1 MGSLFTGSPQSAP
14 SYATSTTETPK
25 WMQDAIYNQIQLAQN
40 LANTPYQPYSLPSV
54 AGLSPLQQQAYTNI
68 QANQGSWS
76 PQLAAAQTGMQNMVG
91 SNASYT
97 TGQPG
102 LAAQATLLNKLQGN
116 LSDPYNTLNTAV
128 TKATGLSGLT
138 AAQPYMTDSYMK
150 AGEAGNIN
158 TATGLSTAQD
168 LASQQGALIKA
179 QPYMTDAYMKAGE
192 AGNIGT
198 SIDLDIAQDKY
209 LNQTLAGDASKFGQ
223 ALYKKAGLLDAVSAA
238 EPYLTDADTQT
249 AAGVAEKAYSK
260 TEPYLTEAKKA
271 SYTDIA
277 KYMSPYQTG
286 VMDVIAKQGA
296 RNLSENLLP
305 AVSDQFIRAGQF
317 GGSRMGEFGSRAL
330 RDTQESVLNQQ
341 AQLANQGYGQALG
354 ASQAD
359 LARQAQLAGTVGS
372 IYGAD
377 LSRLLQG
384 GAQYGNLG
392 QTAAQITS
400 GQMQN
405 LTNVGQA
412 QTAAGQ
418 AQQQFGLN
426 AAQSIQGAEAQDAAR
441 KLQSAGQISSIG
453 QNIGQMQGQQ
463 QQAMLSSA
471 QAYQAAQAQ
480 DAARKLQASGQI
492 SSIGQNIGNLTQAQ
506 QQMLLSGGQALSG
519 AQQQAISQGLS
530 AAGQYGTLGATAG
543 QLASTD
549 AARQM
554 SALNQMASMA
564 QQRQGMQTAD
574 AASLE
579 AAGASQQ
586 AQQQA
591 QLNAAYQQ
599 YQQQQ
604 MYPKQQAD
612 FLSTQIRGMA
622 PITPQT
628 TNTSGSTTTFAPS
641 PLSQLATGLYAY
653 KGLNALG
660 QPTP

>member
-1 MGSLFTGSPQSAP
+1 M
-14 SYATSTTETPK
+14 
-25 WMQDAIYNQIQLAQN
+25 
-40 LANTPYQPYSLPSV
+40 
-54 AGLSPLQQQAYTNI
+54 
-68 QANQGSWS
+68 
-76 PQLAAAQTGMQNMVG
+76 
-91 SNASYT
+91 
-97 TGQPG
+97 
-102 LAAQATLLNKLQGN
+102 
-116 LSDPYNTLNTAV
+116 
-128 TKATGLSGLT
+128 SGLT
-138 AAQPYMTDSYMK
+138 A
-150 AGEAGNIN
+150 
-158 TATGLSTAQD
+158 
-168 LASQQGALIKA
+168 A

-192 AGNIGT
+192 AGNINTATGLGT
-198 SIDLDIAQDKY
+198 AQTKY
-209 LNQTLAGDASKFGQ
+209 LDEKLADDASKYGQ
-223 ALYKKAGLLDAVSAA
+223 DLYIKAGGLDAVNVAK
-238 EPYLTDADTQT
+238 PYLLNADTQT

-426 AAQSIQGAEAQDAAR
+426 AAQSIQAAEAQDAAR

-453 QNIGQMQGQQ
+453 QN
-463 QQAMLSSA
+463 L
-471 QAYQAAQAQ
+471 
-480 DAARKLQASGQI
+480 
-492 SSIGQNIGNLTQAQ
+492 GNLTQAQ

-519 AQQQAISQGLS
+519 AQQQAVSQGLS

>member
-116 LSDPYNTLNTAV
+116 LNDPYNTLNTAV
-128 TKATGLSGLT
+128 TKATGMSGLT

-158 TATGLSTAQD
+158 TATGLGTAQ
-168 LASQQGALIKA
+168 
-179 QPYMTDAYMKAGE
+179 T
-192 AGNIGT
+192 
-198 SIDLDIAQDKY
+198 KY
-209 LNQTLAGDASKFGQ
+209 LDEKLADDASKYGQ
-223 ALYKKAGLLDAVSAA
+223 DLYIKAGGLDAVNVAK
-238 EPYLTDADTQT
+238 PYLLNADTQT

-426 AAQSIQGAEAQDAAR
+426 AAQSIQAAEAQDAAR

-453 QNIGQMQGQQ
+453 QN
-463 QQAMLSSA
+463 L
-471 QAYQAAQAQ
+471 
-480 DAARKLQASGQI
+480 
-492 SSIGQNIGNLTQAQ
+492 GNLTQAQ

-519 AQQQAISQGLS
+519 AQQQAVSQGLS

>member
-76 PQLAAAQTGMQNMVG
+76 PQLAAAQTGMQNMAG

-116 LSDPYNTLNTAV
+116 LNDPYNTLNTAV
-128 TKATGLSGLT
+128 TKATGMSGLT
-138 AAQPYMTDSYMK
+138 A
-150 AGEAGNIN
+150 
-158 TATGLSTAQD
+158 
-168 LASQQGALIKA
+168 A

-198 SIDLDIAQDKY
+198 STDLDTAQDKY

-426 AAQSIQGAEAQDAAR
+426 AAQSIQAAEAQDAAR

-453 QNIGQMQGQQ
+453 QN
-463 QQAMLSSA
+463 L
-471 QAYQAAQAQ
+471 
-480 DAARKLQASGQI
+480 
-492 SSIGQNIGNLTQAQ
+492 GNLTQAQ

-519 AQQQAISQGLS
+519 AQQQAVSQGLS